1 MSRIPIPLVA
11 AALFGAALATAVGA
25 CATAPAGG
33 PSQSMAGHGAGSM
46 ELHQIMAQGMA
57 MPMPLSGDVD
67 KDFATMMTMHHQQA
81 IKMVGQLQKG
91 EQAEVN
97 DEESYDNGSKIVPS
111 YLLDPVIVT
120 KENAAEAYANVPSLL
135 EIVESYK

>member
-57 MPMPLSGDVD
+57 MPMPMSGDVD
-67 KDFATMMTMHHQQA
+67 KDFATMMTMHHRQA
-81 IKMVGQLQKG
+81 IAMIDVYLQHGDDAELRALAQHMK
-91 EQAEVN
+91 QAQQ
-97 DEESYDNGSKIVPS
+97 
-111 YLLDPVIVT
+111 
-120 KENAAEAYANVPSLL
+120 KEIIEMAPH
-135 EIVESYK
+135 KK